1 MIDKMSPGE
10 VIKCIKNLG
19 AEASRRTLLNY
30 ENAGITGRPER
41 GGIEQKL
48 GRFTFYNREQVANFY
63 GALKAKELI
72 RATMAEII
80 NAKELI
86 ALVAQKLDKGDK
98 QPFALSCP
106 SEIFFIATIFLR
118 EKIVA
123 LQKLGADGPEIEKL
137 KDAYSFLSI
146 EGLKLLEGSSYFE
159 RHKPPKD

>member
-1 MIDKMSPGE
+1 MEYKVSPEE
-10 VIKCIKNLG
+10 VIKHIEALG
-19 AEASRRTLLNY
+19 AKASRTTLLNY
-30 ENAGITGRPER
+30 EKAGITGRPKR
-41 GGIEQKL
+41 GGL
-48 GRFTFYNREQVANFY
+48 GQGRGSFCFYTHEQVANFY